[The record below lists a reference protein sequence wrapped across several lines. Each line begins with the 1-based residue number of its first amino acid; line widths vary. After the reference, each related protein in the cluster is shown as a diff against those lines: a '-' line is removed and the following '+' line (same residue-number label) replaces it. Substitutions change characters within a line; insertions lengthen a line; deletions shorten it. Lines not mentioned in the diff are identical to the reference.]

1 MEKDRFLRF
10 FNNFY
15 AILQEANLFRD
26 NQEIVNDVK
35 LESDPF
41 INDQLK
47 IVKKYRAK
55 FLAGQK
61 KDRTE
66 QLSEVIYAL
75 KNDDNESLV
84 NLLGESNSQQAQSLY
99 NNFKNMS
106 KKDSESIHEEKL
118 FLALIEVL
126 ENEEES

>member
-1 MEKDRFLRF
+1 MEKDKFICF

-15 AILQEANLFRD
+15 ALLQEANLYRD
-26 NQEIVNDVK
+26 NQEIVNEVR

-47 IVKKYRAK
+47 IVKRYRAK
-55 FLAGQK
+55 FLANLK

-66 QLSEVIYAL
+66 QFSKIFYAL
-75 KNDDNESLV
+75 KNNDDDKLI
-84 NLLGESNSQQAQSLY
+84 NLLGESYSKQAIALY
-99 NNFKNMS
+99 NNFKEKS
-106 KKDSESIHEEKL
+106 KMDSKSINEEKL

-126 ENEEES
+126 ENEKES